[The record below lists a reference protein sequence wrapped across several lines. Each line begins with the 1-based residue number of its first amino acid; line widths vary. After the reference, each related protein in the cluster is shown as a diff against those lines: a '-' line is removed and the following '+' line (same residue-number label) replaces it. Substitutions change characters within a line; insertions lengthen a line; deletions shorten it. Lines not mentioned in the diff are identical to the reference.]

1 MKLADELM
9 KRTKALPAAAAS
21 NFTDVLNLGSPNPC
35 AGVHVPIEVTLEIPA
50 LPALVDAK
58 NATFEV
64 FDCDTEG
71 GTYAV
76 VEGTGNTKRLG
87 AGGAGAAAKW
97 FRFFLPPN
105 IRQFVKYKCTVDSG
119 GGDNTGVT
127 YTVNHRC

>member
-9 KRTKALPAAAAS
+9 KRTKALPAAGAS
-21 NFTDVLNLGSPNPC
+21 NFTDVVNLGSPNPC
-35 AGVHVPIEVTLEIPA
+35 SGIHVPLEVTLEIPA
-50 LPALVDAK
+50 LPSLADTK

-105 IRQFVKYKCTVDSG
+105 VRQFVKIKCTVDAS

-127 YTVNHRC
+127 YTANFRV